1 MPHQQTTGL
10 WIFSVRWARREVS
23 GKLISIASR
32 IGSEPFDRETLID
45 HDQVFCIGQVMNP
58 GASRRVSGGAD
69 SSPIPPGQYRA
80 VSQLSRQNTE
90 PSMKT
95 SFLNARA
102 PVAVLT
108 LAIAQ
113 LAHAHALPK
122 HEVPAAGA
130 TVSSSQNSVAIDFD
144 DGLEPEFSAI
154 TVTDAR
160 GSSVTSGKAVVDP
173 SNAKHMWVALN
184 ALTPGMYTVTWV
196 AVAADGHRTEGEYTF
211 TVK

>member
-1 MPHQQTTGL
+1 M
-10 WIFSVRWARREVS
+10 
-23 GKLISIASR
+23 ASTAYA
-32 IGSEPFDRETLID
+32 PLP
-45 HDQVFCIGQVMNP
+45 GQMRNP
-58 GASRRVSGGAD
+58 GSGHQVHGGAG
-69 SSPIPPGQYRA
+69 SSPSLHGQHSA
-80 VSQLSRQNTE
+80 ASQLSRQNTD
-90 PSMKT
+90 PSMKI
-95 SFLNARA
+95 SFPKARGT
-102 PVAVLT
+102 VAALT

-144 DGLEPEFSAI
+144 DGLESEFSAI

-160 GSSVTSGKAVVDP
+160 GNSVTSGKAVVDP
-173 SNAKHMWVALN
+173 SNAKLMWVALN
-184 ALTPGMYTVTWV
+184 ALTPGVYTVTWV